1 MKDLLKLFE
10 TVMDFK
16 GLSFVVN
23 EQSFIKKWHP
33 VCFFAMVTSYFSR
46 NVSLNNTT
54 QNGHRYM
61 ISMIKLKSFEFSLK
75 WRQEQISHLM
85 RSIFM
90 FLLCRN
96 IETKR
101 IESKI
106 CSWRHFKENLK
117 FFILIM
123 DIMYL

>member
-33 VCFFAMVTSYFSR
+33 VCFFAMVTSYFSL
-46 NVSLNNTT
+46 NVFLNNTT

-75 WRQEQISHLM
+75 WRQERIFDSM
-85 RSIFM
+85 RLVSM
-90 FLLCRN
+90 LRQ
-96 IETKR
+96 
-101 IESKI
+101 SKNM
-106 CSWRHFKENLK
+106 K
-117 FFILIM
+117 IL
-123 DIMYL
+123 

>member
-23 EQSFIKKWHP
+23 KQSFIKKWHP
-33 VCFFAMVTSYFSR
+33 VCFFAMVTSNFSL

-75 WRQEQISHLM
+75 WRKEQISD
-85 RSIFM
+85 
-90 FLLCRN
+90 LLC
-96 IETKR
+96 
-101 IESKI
+101 KI
-106 CSWRHFKENLK
+106 SMLE
-117 FFILIM
+117 
-123 DIMYL
+123 

>member
-10 TVMDFK
+10 TVMNFK

-33 VCFFAMVTSYFSR
+33 VCVYAMGTSNFSP

-54 QNGHRYM
+54 QNGHSYM

-75 WRQEQISHLM
+75 WRQERIFDSM
-85 RSIFM
+85 RLVSM
-90 FLLCRN
+90 LRQ
-96 IETKR
+96 
-101 IESKI
+101 SKNMKI
-106 CSWRHFKENLK
+106 W
-117 FFILIM
+117 
-123 DIMYL
+123 

>member
-1 MKDLLKLFE
+1 MRAERKDHLKLFE
-10 TVMDFK
+10 IIM

-33 VCFFAMVTSYFSR
+33 VCFFAMVTSYFSL

-75 WRQEQISHLM
+75 WRQERISN
-85 RSIFM
+85 SISLVSM
-90 FLLCRN
+90 FRQSN
-96 IETKR
+96 KA
-101 IESKI
+101 K
-106 CSWRHFKENLK
+106 
-117 FFILIM
+117 
-123 DIMYL
+123 